1 MAGFSL
7 PTSAVPQWAKVVPE
21 DVWKAEL
28 IGGLQKHAWKKSCVT
43 IVNFFRRGVI
53 SIKILICSPAP
64 SCFSIVTEVATLV
77 LPVGGRRG
85 RVVWVIL
92 K

>member
-1 MAGFSL
+1 MVDIFKSFLLAWSWSKYIE
-7 PTSAVPQWAKVVPE
+7 TDWRTAKNMHGRR
-21 DVWKAEL
+21 A
-28 IGGLQKHAWKKSCVT
+28 CVT

-53 SIKILICSPAP
+53 STKILIYSPVP
-64 SCFSIVTEVATLV
+64 SCFSMVTEVATSV
-77 LPVGGRRG
+77 LPVGERRG